1 MPNVAGYK
9 FPYTDAG
16 ITKAQKLKELERMVR
31 NADDEMFR
39 IQNKAGANTAAEKK
53 RIMAKKAGMKR
64 QMTAMTRGMK
74 RGPVGNTY
82 A

>member
-16 ITKAQKLKELERMVR
+16 VTKASKMKELERMVR

-39 IQNKAGANTAAEKK
+39 IKDNAGANSAAERK
-53 RIMAKKAGMKR
+53 RIMAKKAAMKR

>member
-16 ITKAQKLKELERMVR
+16 VTKASKMKELERMVR

-39 IQNKAGANTAAEKK
+39 IKDKAGANTAAEKK

-64 QMTAMTRGMK
+64 QMTAMTKGMK

>member
-16 ITKAQKLKELERMVR
+16 VTKASKMKELERMVR

-39 IQNKAGANTAAEKK
+39 IQDKAGTNTAAEKK

-64 QMTAMTRGMK
+64 QMTAMTKGMK

>member
-1 MPNVAGYK
+1 
-9 FPYTDAG
+9 
-16 ITKAQKLKELERMVR
+16 MVR

-39 IQNKAGANTAAEKK
+39 IQGNAGANTAAEKK

-64 QMTAMTRGMK
+64 QMTAMTKGMK

>member
-16 ITKAQKLKELERMVR
+16 VTKAQKMKELERMVR

-39 IQNKAGANTAAEKK
+39 IQGKAGTNTLAEKK

-64 QMTAMTRGMK
+64 QMTAMTKGMK

>member
-1 MPNVAGYK
+1 MPNVAGFN

-16 ITKAQKLKELERMVR
+16 VTKAQKMKELELMVR
-31 NADDEMFR
+31 DADDQMFR
-39 IQNKAGANTAAEKK
+39 IQDKAGTNTVAEKK

-64 QMTAMTRGMK
+64 QMTAMTKGMK
-74 RGPVGNTY
+74 RGPTGNTY

>member
-1 MPNVAGYK
+1 MPYVAGYK

-39 IQNKAGANTAAEKK
+39 IQDKAGTNTAAEKK

-64 QMTAMTRGMK
+64 QMTAMTKGMK

>member
-16 ITKAQKLKELERMVR
+16 VTKAQKMKELERMVR

-64 QMTAMTRGMK
+64 QMTAITKGMK

-82 A
+82 S

>member
-16 ITKAQKLKELERMVR
+16 ITKAQKLKELESMVR

-39 IQNKAGANTAAEKK
+39 IQGKAGTNTAAEKK

-64 QMTAMTRGMK
+64 QMTAMTKGMK

>member
-16 ITKAQKLKELERMVR
+16 VTKAQKLKELERMVR

>member
-16 ITKAQKLKELERMVR
+16 ITKAQKLKELELMVR
-31 NADDEMFR
+31 DADDQMFR
-39 IQNKAGANTAAEKK
+39 IQDKSGANTVAEKK

-64 QMTAMTRGMK
+64 QMTAMTKGMK

>member
-1 MPNVAGYK
+1 
-9 FPYTDAG
+9 
-16 ITKAQKLKELERMVR
+16 MVR

-39 IQNKAGANTAAEKK
+39 IKDNSGANSAAEKK

-64 QMTAMTRGMK
+64 QMTAMTKGMK
-74 RGPVGNTY
+74 RGPTGNTY

>member
-1 MPNVAGYK
+1 MPNVAGFN

-16 ITKAQKLKELERMVR
+16 VAKAQKMKELERMVR

-39 IQNKAGANTAAEKK
+39 IEGKSGANTVAERK

-64 QMTAMTRGMK
+64 QMTAMTKNMK
-74 RGPVGNTY
+74 RGPTGNSY

>member
-1 MPNVAGYK
+1 MPNVAGYN

-16 ITKAQKLKELERMVR
+16 VTKAQKMKELELMVR
-31 NADDEMFR
+31 DADDQMFR
-39 IQNKAGANTAAEKK
+39 IKDNAGANSAAERK
-53 RIMAKKAGMKR
+53 RIMAKKAAMKR

>member
-39 IQNKAGANTAAEKK
+39 IQGNAGANTAAEKK

-64 QMTAMTRGMK
+64 QMTAMTKGMK

>member
-16 ITKAQKLKELERMVR
+16 VTKAQKLKELERMVR

-39 IQNKAGANTAAEKK
+39 IQNKAGTNTAAEKK

-64 QMTAMTRGMK
+64 QMTAMTKGMK

>member
-16 ITKAQKLKELERMVR
+16 ITNAQKLKELELMVR
-31 NADDEMFR
+31 DADDQMFR
-39 IQNKAGANTAAEKK
+39 IQDKAGTNTVAEKK

-64 QMTAMTRGMK
+64 QMTAMTKGMK

>member
-16 ITKAQKLKELERMVR
+16 VTKASKMKELERMVR
-31 NADDEMFR
+31 NADDQMFR
-39 IQNKAGANTAAEKK
+39 IQDKAGTNTVAEKK

-64 QMTAMTRGMK
+64 QMTAMTKGMK

>member
-39 IQNKAGANTAAEKK
+39 IQDKAGTNTAAEKK

-64 QMTAMTRGMK
+64 QMTAMTKGMK

>member
-16 ITKAQKLKELERMVR
+16 ITKAQKLKELESMVR

-39 IQNKAGANTAAEKK
+39 IQDKAGTNTAAEKK

-64 QMTAMTRGMK
+64 QMTAMTKGMK

>member
-16 ITKAQKLKELERMVR
+16 ITKAQKLKELELMVR
-31 NADDEMFR
+31 DADDQMFR
-39 IQNKAGANTAAEKK
+39 IQDNSGANTVAEKK

-64 QMTAMTRGMK
+64 QMTAMTKGMK

>member
-16 ITKAQKLKELERMVR
+16 VTKAQKLKELERMVR

-64 QMTAMTRGMK
+64 QMTAMTKGMK

>member
-1 MPNVAGYK
+1 MPNVAGFK

-16 ITKAQKLKELERMVR
+16 VTKASKMKELERMVR

-39 IQNKAGANTAAEKK
+39 IQNKAGTNTAAEKK

-64 QMTAMTRGMK
+64 QMTAMTKGMK